1 MDKAA
6 IERLLAALYDAPR
19 SLRAL
24 LPGASR
30 AVLVKVANYLR
41 DAGLARVRQEG
52 GVLVASISA
61 AGRAFVQRADGR
73 NDPP

>member
-6 IERLLAALYDAPR
+6 IERLLSALYNAPR
-19 SLRAL
+19 PLREL

-30 AVLVKVANYLR
+30 AVLTKVADCLR
-41 DAGLARVRQEG
+41 DAGLARVRREG

-61 AGRAFVQRADGR
+61 AGRAFVRRAEGR
-73 NDPP
+73 NDHP